1 MDLFVATRDTQ
12 NNSKL
17 LWYYLLCIV
26 KANRLGLGINSH
38 QTKDEDNQ
46 IKISRKT
53 KWTDHTREHQQ
64 LMWFGERSTS
74 MVGLTNQIFTI
85 W

>member
-1 MDLFVATRDTQ
+1 M
-12 NNSKL
+12 
-17 LWYYLLCIV
+17 

-74 MVGLTNQIFTI
+74 MVGQLIKSSLFDNKIRKS
-85 W
+85 